1 MGTSIRI
8 GAAVTAAAAALAL
21 ALTGTASAA
30 TAETAAKSPAAEAHT
45 SEAHTAAAYTA
56 VPVAPAAT
64 TAARSTVV
72 KLNNWTGCTLTR
84 ENWSLSHGIWTT
96 QPPVRIY
103 DQQQGRWAS
112 ESNGFATGTE
122 GIARF
127 FAENCANPVLN
138 GRIVQVHWNNPYVG
152 SNSYDSTGTD
162 LMFYVPQP
170 AGGGG
175 NNATAEFSAW
185 GR

>member
-1 MGTSIRI
+1 MGTYARI
-8 GAAVTAAAAALAL
+8 AGAFAAAAALTV

-30 TAETAAKSPAAEAHT
+30 TTTEATTAKSP
-45 SEAHTAAAYTA
+45 TAA
-56 VPVAPAAT
+56 PALT
-64 TAARSTVV
+64 TAARSTAV

-84 ENWSLSHGIWTT
+84 ENWWLSHGIWTT
-96 QPPVRIY
+96 QPPIHIY
-103 DQQQGRWAS
+103 NQQQGSWAS

-122 GIARF
+122 GYARF
-127 FAENCANPVLN
+127 YSENCANPVLN
-138 GRIVQVHWNNPYVG
+138 GRIIQVHWDNPYVG
-152 SNSYDSTGTD
+152 SNSYDSNGTD

-175 NNATAEFSAW
+175 NNAVVEFSAW

>member
-1 MGTSIRI
+1 MGTYVRI
-8 GAAVTAAAAALAL
+8 AGAVTAAAALAL

-30 TAETAAKSPAAEAHT
+30 TTTTETAKASA
-45 SEAHTAAAYTA
+45 
-56 VPVAPAAT
+56 APAVT
-64 TAARSTVV
+64 TAARSTAV

-84 ENWSLSHGIWTT
+84 ENWWLSHGIWTFD
-96 QPPVRIY
+96 PPVHIY
-103 DQQQGRWAS
+103 NGQQGSWAS

-122 GIARF
+122 GYARF

-138 GRIVQVHWNNPYVG
+138 SRSIQVHWNNPYVG
-152 SNSYDSTGTD
+152 SNSYDSNGTD
-162 LMFYVPQP
+162 VKFYVPQP

-185 GR
+185 GL

>member
-1 MGTSIRI
+1 MGTCVRI
-8 GAAVTAAAAALAL
+8 AGAVTAAAALTL
-21 ALTGTASAA
+21 ALTGTA
-30 TAETAAKSPAAEAHT
+30 
-45 SEAHTAAAYTA
+45 
-56 VPVAPAAT
+56 AAT
-64 TAARSTVV
+64 TTEAAKTSAAPAVTTSARSTAV

-84 ENWSLSHGIWTT
+84 ENWSPSHGIWTAV
-96 QPPVRIY
+96 PPVRIY

-112 ESNGFATGTE
+112 ESNGFGTGTE

-127 FAENCANPVLN
+127 FAEDCANPVLN
-138 GRIVQVHWNNPYVG
+138 GRIIQVHWNDPYVG

-170 AGGGG
+170 AGGSGT
-175 NNATAEFSAW
+175 NATAEFSAW

>member
-1 MGTSIRI
+1 MGTLTRI
-8 GAAVTAAAAALAL
+8 AGTVTAAAALAIT
-21 ALTGTASAA
+21 LTGTASAA
-30 TAETAAKSPAAEAHT
+30 TGETSAKT
-45 SEAHTAAAYTA
+45 TAAA
-56 VPVAPAAT
+56 PAAL

-84 ENWSLSHGIWTT
+84 ENWSLSHGIWTSV
-96 QPPVRIY
+96 PPVRIY

-122 GIARF
+122 GIARY

-138 GRIVQVHWNNPYVG
+138 GRIIQVHWNNPYVG
-152 SNSYDSTGTD
+152 SNSYDSNGTD

-170 AGGGG
+170 AGGSG